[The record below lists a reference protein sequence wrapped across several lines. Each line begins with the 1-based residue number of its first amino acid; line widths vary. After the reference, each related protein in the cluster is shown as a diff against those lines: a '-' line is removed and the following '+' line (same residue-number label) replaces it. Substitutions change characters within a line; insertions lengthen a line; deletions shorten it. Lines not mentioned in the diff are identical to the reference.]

1 MLEENLIVRNSKN
14 IKFPLIISIPHSGD
28 NYSTDFLTKSSL
40 SLEELKKSEDMFVDD
55 LWKFSVEGGFCYIKS
70 LIPRI
75 YVDLNRH
82 PLELDP
88 TMISSKIPKFKQSK
102 SLKVLSGIGVIPKV
116 SAYGNNI
123 YADHLSRSEVVNRLL
138 YHYFPYHKVL
148 KNLIKLLKLKF
159 ENILILDCHSMPS
172 DSLPQKFNKVDI
184 ILGNN
189 FGLST
194 SKKIFNNVKENFE
207 NLGFCT
213 ESNFLYTGGFITQ
226 YYGNPSQGINV
237 LQIEINRSTYME
249 EKYSQKSSN
258 ISIISNKLQSIIHS
272 TLIDL

>member
-1 MLEENLIVRNSKN
+1 
-14 IKFPLIISIPHSGD
+14 
-28 NYSTDFLTKSSL
+28 
-40 SLEELKKSEDMFVDD
+40 
-55 LWKFSVEGGFCYIKS
+55 
-70 LIPRI
+70 
-75 YVDLNRH
+75 
-82 PLELDP
+82 
-88 TMISSKIPKFKQSK
+88 
-102 SLKVLSGIGVIPKV
+102 
-116 SAYGNNI
+116 
-123 YADHLSRSEVVNRLL
+123 
-138 YHYFPYHKVL
+138 
-148 KNLIKLLKLKF
+148 
-159 ENILILDCHSMPS
+159 MPS
-172 DSLPQKFNKVDI
+172 DSLPQRFNKVDI

-258 ISIISNKLQSIIHS
+258 ISIISNKLQSIIYS